1 MSVVVRQCFWQVF
14 GVTDFARNVFGLVV
28 LQKQPDV
35 FIEVLACVAFVA
47 GQNSCARIILCD
59 KEKCKQFLTLM
70 VLQQITY
77 ENPIGLV
84 GRSPVEG
91 HL

>member
-1 MSVVVRQCFWQVF
+1 M
-14 GVTDFARNVFGLVV
+14 

-35 FIEVLACVAFVA
+35 FIEVLACAAFVA
-47 GQNSCARIILCD
+47 GQNPCAQIILCD
-59 KEKCKQFLTLM
+59 KVKSKQFLTLM

-77 ENPIGLV
+77 ENSIGLV

>member
-1 MSVVVRQCFWQVF
+1 MSIVVRQCFRHVF
-14 GVTDFARNVFGLVV
+14 GVIDFARNVFGLVV
-28 LQKQPDV
+28 LQKEPDV
-35 FIEVLACVAFVA
+35 FIEVSACAAFIA
-47 GQNSCARIILCD
+47 GQNSCAQILCD

-77 ENPIGLV
+77 ENSIGLV